1 MCVKKTW
8 FTENQF
14 VKTSHD
20 FWKLFQ
26 QPILKTHQ
34 TIHLLNVLK
43 QVYHVLC
50 FKTFTKL
57 FGMFSKLAAE
67 TISKSH
73 D

>member
-1 MCVKKTW
+1 MCVKKKW

-20 FWKLFQ
+20 FWKLIQ

-43 QVYHVLC
+43 Q
-50 FKTFTKL
+50 TFT
-57 FGMFSKLAAE
+57 MFYVLRHLLNYLVCFQNWLLK
-67 TISKSH
+67 
-73 D
+73 